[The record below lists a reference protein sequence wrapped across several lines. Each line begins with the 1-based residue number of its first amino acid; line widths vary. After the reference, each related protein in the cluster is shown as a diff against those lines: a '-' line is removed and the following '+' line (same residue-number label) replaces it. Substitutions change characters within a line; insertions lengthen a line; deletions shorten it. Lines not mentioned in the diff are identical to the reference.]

1 MKRATGPGKNKSV
14 TIREVAKHADVTI
27 GTVSR
32 FLNGYKLRPE
42 NARRVEEAIKATGY
56 QTNLFAR
63 GLRNNSS
70 MTVGVVIQNFQDIFA
85 STMAGVIENELNE
98 AGYSVVLCDFK
109 NDTATMEQRLGFLL
123 DRSVDGVI
131 LFGKSDYVGVFN
143 QYAEERIPVVLAGED
158 ILEYQTDK
166 IQLDHYT
173 AGMLAANQL
182 MQAGHTEIAV
192 VNGPEKS
199 YTARERYRGFSDALR
214 RGGQEP
220 QNELVRWSDFT
231 TRGGYEAMKSFL
243 QGAGTPSAV
252 FVTNYYMTIGALMA
266 VNETSIRVG
275 QELSVVGFDRLDP
288 IFLFKPELTVI
299 QQPIEQMA
307 REAADLLLRRMR
319 SDFSDYPKKQ
329 VFAPTVH
336 PGRSVRD
343 VSVEV

>member
-1 MKRATGPGKNKSV
+1 MKNSGSGKNKTV
-14 TIREVAKHADVTI
+14 TIRDVAKQANVTI

-32 FLNGYKLRPE
+32 FLNGYRLRPE
-42 NARRVEEAIKATGY
+42 NARRVENAIKATGY

-85 STMAGVIENELNE
+85 STMAGIIENELNE
-98 AGYSVVLCDFK
+98 AGYSIVLCDFK

-131 LFGKSDYVGVFN
+131 LFGKSDYVGVFDRYSDAN
-143 QYAEERIPVVLAGED
+143 IPVVLAGEE

-182 MQAGHTEIAV
+182 LQAGHTEIGV
-192 VNGPEKS
+192 VNGPQKS
-199 YTARERYRGFSDALR
+199 YTARERYRGFSEALQR
-214 RGGQEP
+214 HGLEP
-220 QNELVRWSDFT
+220 QNDLIRWSDFT

-243 QGAGTPSAV
+243 ESGTVPSSV
-252 FVTNYYMTIGALMA
+252 FATNYYMTIGALMA
-266 VNETSIRVG
+266 INETPIRVG

-299 QQPIEQMA
+299 QQPIGQMA
-307 REAADLLLRRMR
+307 REAAHLLLRRMR
-319 SDFSDYPKKQ
+319 NDFSDYPKKQ

-336 PGRSVRD
+336 HGRSVRD
-343 VSVEV
+343 VSEGV